1 MSNISRN
8 VYDKEAGGTRNLV
21 TTVTGIITLLLAVLV
36 SFGVLTPEQSTEL
49 NSQALVIIQAVTGI
63 WGAISAVILI
73 FKAKDGE

>member
-21 TTVTGIITLLLAVLV
+21 TTITGIITLLLAVLV

-49 NSQALVIIQAVTGI
+49 NSQALVIIQAVTGV
-63 WGAISAVILI
+63 WGAVSAIILI
-73 FKAKDGE
+73 FKAKDA

>member
-1 MSNISRN
+1 MSNITRN

-21 TTVTGIITLLLAVLV
+21 TTITGIITLLLAVLV

-63 WGAISAVILI
+63 WGAISAIILI
-73 FKAKDGE
+73 FKAKDA

>member
-21 TTVTGIITLLLAVLV
+21 TTITGIITLLLAVLV

-49 NSQALVIIQAVTGI
+49 NSQALVIIQAVTGV
-63 WGAISAVILI
+63 WGAISAIILI
-73 FKAKDGE
+73 FKAKDA

>member
-21 TTVTGIITLLLAVLV
+21 TTITGIITLLLAVLV

-63 WGAISAVILI
+63 WGAVSAIILI
-73 FKAKDGE
+73 FKAKDA